1 MCLFFIGALYQF
13 REVTFYLSLWEIS
26 SSMGIEFYKSCWN
39 DNMLGFFFFFFQTD
53 DSGELYFELECI
65 QPYIPGISHIESL
78 CINFDLVCYYF
89 DEDFISVFTRDIGFS
104 FYCNDIALFWY
115 QDKVG
120 LRKWVGECH
129 VFRLNVCRIYYLLL
143 EMFARIHQWNHLSL
157 EVCVWVCVNVFN
169 QQLMSLPKNN
179 YYSDF

>member
-1 MCLFFIGALYQF
+1 MPFI
-13 REVTFYLSLWEIS
+13 SLGKLPSILVCERFHHQWVLNFIKAVEMI
-26 SSMGIEFYKSCWN
+26 ICW
-39 DNMLGFFFFFFQTD
+39 GFFSFFFQTD